1 MEQQRKTIALI
12 AHDHKKADIVQ
23 FCKENKEVLAQY
35 DLCGTG
41 TTAMQIRKE
50 TGLIV
55 KPYLSGPL
63 GGDLQ
68 IGAKIAE
75 GKIDIV
81 IFFWDPL
88 ESQPHDPDIKALLRI
103 SVVYYI
109 PIATNNATAQYVI
122 NSKLLS

>member
-81 IFFWDPL
+81 IFFWNLNHTIQISKPCFVSL
-88 ESQPHDPDIKALLRI
+88 SFMIFLLQQITQRLNTLFI
-103 SVVYYI
+103 QNYWVRYI
-109 PIATNNATAQYVI
+109 
-122 NSKLLS
+122 